1 MPRQY
6 IRRKTR
12 GSSDPDLPAAI
23 IAHLF
28 DEALPAECDPFLS
41 LNLRF
46 PRPGEAIWNG
56 QSIEAIWRDYGAE
69 VVAQWIA
76 DKPGTRPALW
86 WSYTAPEPRQR
97 IGGSGTP
104 RSDVFA
110 YAPSLDYGAP
120 ADWITAD
127 DLTTW
132 PRLKCAAYDD
142 GDPPTFEA
150 QAAYLA
156 RHKLFL
162 PGERRRLRPDS
173 LEPVA
178 LADTAE
184 R

>member
-76 DKPGTRPALW
+76 DKPGTR
-86 WSYTAPEPRQR
+86 RR
-97 IGGSGTP
+97 FGGVTPP
-104 RSDVFA
+104 RSRA
-110 YAPSLDYGAP
+110 S
-120 ADWITAD
+120 
-127 DLTTW
+127 
-132 PRLKCAAYDD
+132 
-142 GDPPTFEA
+142 
-150 QAAYLA
+150 
-156 RHKLFL
+156 
-162 PGERRRLRPDS
+162 
-173 LEPVA
+173 A
-178 LADTAE
+178 LADPERPVPTFRLRAE
-184 R
+184 SGLRRASETG